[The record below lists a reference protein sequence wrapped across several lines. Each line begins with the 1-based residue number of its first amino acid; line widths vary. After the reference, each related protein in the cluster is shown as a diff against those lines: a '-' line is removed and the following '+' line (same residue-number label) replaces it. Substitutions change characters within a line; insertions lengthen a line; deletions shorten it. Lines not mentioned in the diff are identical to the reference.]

1 MREPRKTSART
12 GRRRGAAATG
22 GAALAAAGLLITAIP
37 AAHAADA
44 TRHRDPQAA
53 AAHAAGAGPA
63 DGPSAR
69 PTGPGGTTPPAAG
82 TDIIPLPE
90 TDTPPLVDGLHDPVD
105 AKAAPADAARA
116 HLAAQRG
123 RYRIPEPHRDLAPTQ
138 TLRHGDDETVRLQQ
152 KHRGVPVL
160 GGQYV
165 VRMETGKGRRT
176 VTGTS
181 GKYFTG
187 LTVGTEP
194 AVSEETA
201 VRRAVTAT
209 LTRLSGDRLT
219 RPARNGAGAGD
230 DARRG
235 TRAENRALRGASAGL
250 VVVPRGEG
258 VLTYHVTV
266 RGTHPVSGEPVLQH
280 VYVDARAGYP
290 VLQYSGIKTL
300 APTTGSTP
308 GTSTSTPAARTG
320 TSTPAARA
328 RDGAP
333 ARGTAPAA
341 PGTPVTGSGVR
352 LDGGKVPLAVHRPA
366 PDGPYVLSDH
376 TRMAATT
383 GNTLTTWDA
392 RDKDVFD
399 VLGTWPDDL
408 KPFTSATPDFG
419 QDATDSGAV
428 DAHWAA
434 AQVFDYYKER
444 HGRTGLDGRGSAVN
458 SLVGVTAFG
467 APFVNAFWDGTKM
480 VYGSGDEE
488 FRPLSADLDVVG
500 HEMTHGVV
508 ENTANLVYAGQSGAL
523 NEAVADYFGNAI
535 DVDRSGRGMDDP
547 DAGLI
552 GEDLCRTAAPRD
564 CALRDLDDGATTAK
578 DFLGVTF
585 GVDNGGV
592 HLNSTIFSGALW
604 DLRQDLGPELADRIV
619 YKALSEYLTPLDGFT
634 EGREAVVAAARA
646 LGATARQVDTVK
658 RSFNAHG
665 IVRGWE
671 NALGADSDTLL
682 RKVNT
687 DGTDVQ
693 AGGGW
698 WTAATSNDD
707 GSEPYSVYAGR
718 IDGKGAPKLMS
729 PNDGRFHVNP
739 ATDGRTVVWV
749 AYGAENVE
757 ILSRPLAGGP
767 VKRLL
772 GTQADVLGVRVDRGV
787 TVFDLYDLFGDG
799 RHVGVLRPGDP
810 RPAYVDGA
818 RPDTLTG
825 LPSIGHGRVAYAK
838 LYPAGDTDGG
848 ADGDRLGV
856 EILDLAT
863 GKAVLAEQHGEPQ
876 SVGRTGVNAT
886 HVFWLNDENLD
897 DEGQTTIRR
906 TGHDGTG
913 TYDISSEYKPGALVA
928 TELTVSD
935 TAVTVNGT
943 LPGTGDGTG
952 GPGGLANAD
961 LPKVWQLATDG
972 SRVQRMSC
980 DRGMQ
985 VSPVADSGTRVVWLD
1000 GTSGWTNL
1008 VTRARPAGK
1017 CG

>member
-1 MREPRKTSART
+1 MREPRTTAART
-12 GRRRGAAATG
+12 GRRKGAAATG

-37 AAHAADA
+37 AAHATAA
-44 TRHRDPQAA
+44 TGPAPRAA
-53 AAHAAGAGPA
+53 LTAHDTGARTAGAPTGAGATGPA
-63 DGPSAR
+63 
-69 PTGPGGTTPPAAG
+69 GTTPPTAG
-82 TDIIPLPE
+82 TDVIPLPD
-90 TDTPPLVDGLHDPVD
+90 TDTPQLVDGLDAPVD

-116 HLAAQRG
+116 HLAAERG
-123 RYRIPEPHRDLAPTQ
+123 RYRIPEPRRDLVPLRTY
-138 TLRHGDDETVRLQQ
+138 RHGAEETVRLQQ
-152 KHRGVPVL
+152 RHRGVPVL

-165 VRMETGKGRRT
+165 VRMETGKGERT

-181 GKYFTG
+181 GRYFTG
-187 LTVGTEP
+187 LTVGTAP
-194 AVSEETA
+194 AVSEATA

-209 LTRLSGDRLT
+209 LTRLSGDRL
-219 RPARNGAGAGD
+219 ARTGPDGS
-230 DARRG
+230 ARRG
-235 TRAENRALRGASAGL
+235 TAEEERALRGASAGL

-290 VLQYSGIKTL
+290 VLQHTGIKTL
-300 APTTGSTP
+300 AP
-308 GTSTSTPAARTG
+308 PA
-320 TSTPAARA
+320 
-328 RDGAP
+328 GAP
-333 ARGTAPAA
+333 APAA
-341 PGTPVTGSGVR
+341 PREDAARGGAPRENGTGQKAPGQQAPGQNTPGQNTTGQNTTGQNTTGSGVR
-352 LDGGKVPLAVHRPA
+352 LDGSKVPLAVHRPA
-366 PDGPYVLSDH
+366 PDGPYELSDRA
-376 TRMAATT
+376 RMASGT
-383 GNTLTTWDA
+383 GNALTTWDA
-392 RDKDVFD
+392 SGLDVFD
-399 VLGTWPDDL
+399 VLGTWPDGL
-408 KPFTSATPDFG
+408 KPVASATPDFG
-419 QDATDSGAV
+419 KDATDSGAV

-434 AQVFDYYKER
+434 AQVFDYYRDR
-444 HGRTGLDGRGSAVN
+444 HGRTGLDGRGSAVD

-467 APFVNAFWDGTKM
+467 EPYVNAFWDGTKM
-480 VYGSGDEE
+480 VYGSGDDE

-508 ENTANLVYAGQSGAL
+508 ENTAELVYAGQSGAL
-523 NEAVADYFGNAI
+523 NEAVADYFGNAV
-535 DVDRSGRGMDDP
+535 DVDRSGRSMDDP

-585 GVDNGGV
+585 GIDNGGV

-619 YKALSEYLTPLDGFT
+619 YKALAEYLTPLNGFT

-646 LGATARQVDTVK
+646 LGATPRHLDTVK
-658 RSFNAHG
+658 RSFDAHG

-671 NALGADSDTLL
+671 NALGADSDALL

-687 DGTDVQ
+687 DGTEVQ

-718 IDGKGAPKLMS
+718 LDGKGAPKPMS

-749 AYGAENVE
+749 AYGPRGVD
-757 ILSRPLAGGP
+757 ILSRPLSGGP

-772 GTQADVLGVRVDRGV
+772 TTEADVLSVRVDRGT
-787 TVFDLYDLFGDG
+787 TVFDLYDLFGAG

-810 RPAYVDGA
+810 RPSYVDGA
-818 RPDTLTG
+818 GPDTLTG
-825 LPSIGHGRVAYAK
+825 LPSVGHGRVAYAK
-838 LYPAGDTDGG
+838 LYPAGDGH
-848 ADGDRLGV
+848 RLGV

-863 GKAVLAEQHGEPQ
+863 GRAVLAEQHGEPET
-876 SVGRTGVNAT
+876 VGRTGINAT
-886 HVFWLNDENLD
+886 HVFWLNDENVD
-897 DEGQTTIRR
+897 DEGQVTIRR
-906 TGHDGTG
+906 SGHDGAG
-913 TYDISSEYKPGALVA
+913 TYDISSEYKPGALA
-928 TELTVSD
+928 ASDLTVSD
-935 TAVTVNGT
+935 TAVTVSAQPLAGEDA
-943 LPGTGDGTG
+943 GDR
-952 GPGGLANAD
+952 LSNAA
-961 LPKVWQLATDG
+961 LPKIWQLAADG

-985 VSPVADSGTRVVWLD
+985 LSPAADSGTRVVWLD

-1008 VTRARPAGK
+1008 VTRTRPAGR

>member
-1 MREPRKTSART
+1 MREPRTTSART
-12 GRRRGAAATG
+12 GRRKGAAATG
-22 GAALAAAGLLITAIP
+22 GAALLAAGLLITAIP
-37 AAHAADA
+37 AAHATDA
-44 TRHRDPQAA
+44 TRTGHPRPAGA
-53 AAHAAGAGPA
+53 HTGGPAAH
-63 DGPSAR
+63 
-69 PTGPGGTTPPAAG
+69 TTGTTPPATG
-82 TDIIPLPE
+82 TDIIPLPG
-90 TDTPPLVDGLHDPVD
+90 TDTPALVDGLHEPAD

-123 RYRIPEPHRDLAPTQ
+123 RYRIPDPRRDLAPVG
-138 TLRHGDDETVRLQQ
+138 TLRHGADETVRLQQ
-152 KHRGVPVL
+152 RHRGVPVL

-165 VRMETGKGRRT
+165 VRMETGEGRRT

-187 LTVGTEP
+187 LTVGTRP
-194 AVSEETA
+194 AVDEDTA
-201 VRRAVTAT
+201 VRRAVSAT
-209 LTRLSGDRLT
+209 LSRLSGDRLT
-219 RPARNGAGAGD
+219 RPGTDGGE
-230 DARRG
+230 ARRG
-235 TRAENRALRGASAGL
+235 TRAERQALRGSSAGL

-266 RGTHPVSGEPVLQH
+266 RGTHPATGEPVLQH

-290 VLQYSGIKTL
+290 VLQYTGIKTL
-300 APTTGSTP
+300 APATGTAPAPRP
-308 GTSTSTPAARTG
+308 GTQARPGTKARPAQDARPAQAARVPE
-320 TSTPAARA
+320 S
-328 RDGAP
+328 
-333 ARGTAPAA
+333 APAA
-341 PGTPVTGSGVR
+341 PGTPVTGSGTR
-352 LDGGKVPLAVHRPA
+352 LDGTKVPLAVHRPA
-366 PDGPYVLSDH
+366 PDGPYVMADH
-376 TRMAATT
+376 TRMADTT

-408 KPFTSATPDFG
+408 KPISSATPAFG
-419 QDATDSGAV
+419 PDATESGAV

-434 AQVFDYYKER
+434 GQVFDYYKER

-467 APFVNAFWDGTKM
+467 APYVNAFWDGTKM

-508 ENTANLVYAGQSGAL
+508 ENTADLVYAGQSGAL

-535 DVDRSGRGMDDP
+535 DVDRSGRSMDDP

-552 GEDLCRTAAPRD
+552 GEDLCRTAAPRA

-578 DFLGVTF
+578 DFIGVTF

-604 DLRQDLGPELADRIV
+604 DLRQDLGPVLADRIV
-619 YKALSEYLTPLDGFT
+619 YKALTEYLTPLDGFT

-646 LGATARQVDTVK
+646 LGATARQTDTVK

-687 DGTDVQ
+687 DGTQVH

-718 IDGKGAPKLMS
+718 IDGKGAPRLMS

-772 GTQADVLGVRVDRGV
+772 TTQADVLSVRVDRGV

-799 RHVGVLRPGDP
+799 RHVGLLRPGDP

-818 RPDTLTG
+818 RTDTLTG

-838 LYPAGDTDGG
+838 LYPAG
-848 ADGDRLGV
+848 DGDRLGV

-876 SVGRTGVNAT
+876 SLGGTGINAT

-913 TYDISSEYKPGALVA
+913 TYDISSEYKPGALIA
-928 TELTVSD
+928 GDLTVSD
-935 TAVTVNGT
+935 TAVTVSAA
-943 LPGTGDGTG
+943 PAPAGDGSG
-952 GPGGLANAD
+952 ALANAD
-961 LPKVWQLATDG
+961 LPKIWQLAADG

-985 VSPVADSGTRVVWLD
+985 LSPAADSGTRVVWLD

>member
-1 MREPRKTSART
+1 MRK
-12 GRRRGAAATG
+12 GAAVSG
-22 GAALAAAGLLITAIP
+22 GAALLAAGLLITAIP
-37 AAHAADA
+37 AAHAAPTRPAVPRA
-44 TRHRDPQAA
+44 TE
-53 AAHAAGAGPA
+53 
-63 DGPSAR
+63 AR
-69 PTGPGGTTPPAAG
+69 PPTAG
-82 TDIIPLPE
+82 TDVVPLPE
-90 TDTPPLVDGLHDPVD
+90 TDTPSLVDGLNDPVD
-105 AKAAPADAARA
+105 AKAAPADAARG
-116 HLAAQRG
+116 HLAAQQR
-123 RYRIPEPHRDLAPTQ
+123 RYRIPEPRRDLTPVQ
-138 TLRHGDDETVRLQQ
+138 TLRRGAEETVRLQQ
-152 KHRGVPVL
+152 RHRGVPVL

-165 VRMETGKGRRT
+165 VRMETERGRRT

-187 LTVGTEP
+187 LTVGTRP
-194 AVSEETA
+194 AVSEGTA

-209 LTRLSGDRLT
+209 LARLAGDRLT
-219 RPARNGAGAGD
+219 RTGPDG
-230 DARRG
+230 ARRDAG
-235 TRAENRALRGASAGL
+235 TDGRALRGASAGL
-250 VVVPRGEG
+250 VVVPRGGG

-266 RGTHPVSGEPVLQH
+266 RGAHPATGEPVLQH

-290 VLQYSGIKTL
+290 VLRHTGIKTL
-300 APTTGSTP
+300 VPS
-308 GTSTSTPAARTG
+308 GTAAGARRGTAART
-320 TSTPAARA
+320 
-328 RDGAP
+328 D
-333 ARGTAPAA
+333 APAA
-341 PGTPVTGSGVR
+341 PAPDAPGEPATGTGVR
-352 LDGGKVPLAVHRPA
+352 LVGGKVPLAVHRPT

-376 TRMAATT
+376 VRMAGTT
-383 GNTLTTWDA
+383 KNALTTWDA
-392 RDKDVFD
+392 RGKDVLD
-399 VLGTWPDDL
+399 VLGAWPADL
-408 KPFTSATPDFG
+408 GAFASATPDFG
-419 QDATDSGAV
+419 EEATDSGAV

-434 AQVFDYYKER
+434 GQVFDYYKER
-444 HGRTGLDGRGSAVN
+444 HGRTGLDGRGSAVD

-467 APFVNAFWDGTKM
+467 EPYVNAFWDGTKM
-480 VYGSGDEE
+480 VYGSGDDE

-508 ENTANLVYAGQSGAL
+508 ENTAGLVYAGQSGAL
-523 NEAVADYFGNAI
+523 NEAVADYFGNAV
-535 DVDRSGRGMDDP
+535 DVDRSGRSMDDP

-552 GEDLCRTAAPRD
+552 GEDLCRTAGPRD

-619 YKALSEYLTPLDGFT
+619 YKALTEYLTPLDGFT

-646 LGATARQVDTVK
+646 LGATARQVDTAK
-658 RSFNAHG
+658 RSFAAHG

-671 NALGADSDTLL
+671 DALGADSDTLL

-687 DGTDVQ
+687 DGTEVQ

-698 WTAATSNDD
+698 WAAATSNDD

-718 IDGKGAPKLMS
+718 TDGKGAPKLMS

-739 ATDGRTVVWV
+739 ATDGRTVVWT
-749 AYGAENVE
+749 AYGAQGVDV
-757 ILSRPLAGGP
+757 LSRPLAGGP
-767 VKRLL
+767 VRTLL
-772 GTQADVLGVRVDRGV
+772 STEADVLSVRVAGGV
-787 TVFDLYDLFGDG
+787 TVFDLYDVFGDG
-799 RHVGVLRPGDP
+799 RHVGFLRAGDP
-810 RPAYVDGA
+810 RPTYVDGA

-825 LPSIGHGRVAYAK
+825 LPSVGHGRVAYAK
-838 LYPAGDTDGG
+838 LYPTG
-848 ADGDRLGV
+848 DGDRLGV

-863 GKAVLAEQHGEPQ
+863 GKAVLAEQHGEPL
-876 SVGRTGVNAT
+876 SLGRTGVNAT

-906 TGHDGTG
+906 TGPDGTG

-928 TELTVSD
+928 SDLTVSD
-935 TAVTVNGT
+935 TAVTVSAEQAGA
-943 LPGTGDGTG
+943 G
-952 GPGGLANAD
+952 GADRLVNAD
-961 LPKVWQLATDG
+961 LPKVWQLTTDG

-985 VSPVADSGTRVVWLD
+985 LSPAADSGTRVVWLD

-1008 VTRARPAGK
+1008 VTRARPAGR